1 MHIHVP
7 KPLHGWRALAGEVGI
22 IVIAVLIALAA
33 EQAVEA
39 LHWRSQ
45 AHQFRQAVDREAA
58 LNLGSF
64 AFNQMQGNCTWR
76 RLNQLQ
82 QVLERSRDGRPV
94 RLAASIS
101 QPIETDQ
108 LFSVWENKDPQ
119 AFAHLPLDIR
129 LKYAELYDLYRTTS
143 GIVLLQNEVWKK
155 LAPFEEAGP
164 LSLDDRRQLHALIS
178 DARGLDYAMMNNW
191 PMALRLAGSLGIGPK
206 MLPEIHQYAKQ
217 IPHFEL
223 CKSI

>member
-1 MHIHVP
+1 MV
-7 KPLHGWRALAGEVGI
+7 WR
-22 IVIAVLIALAA
+22 
-33 EQAVEA
+33 
-39 LHWRSQ
+39 
-45 AHQFRQAVDREAA
+45 
-58 LNLGSF
+58 
-64 AFNQMQGNCTWR
+64 
-76 RLNQLQ
+76 
-82 QVLERSRDGRPV
+82 V

-164 LSLDDRRQLHALIS
+164 LSLDDRRQTACVNFRRPWGHS
-178 DARGLDYAMMNNW
+178 HAMMNNW
-191 PMALRLAGSLGIGPK
+191 PMALRLARSLGIGPK